1 LIQLPMNTSIARLSS
16 PDNAAP
22 TMPLANLAH
31 GLSFSSLSRSRR
43 VSRVFVCSEEV
54 VASCARRGRLCRRP
68 GTGPVW
74 SGGCGEV
81 PSELG
86 AVEEDVILTDKAIA
100 HTSSIHAVHGKGT
113 VGARA
118 VHDPAAEADVA
129 FHGVLWHVET

>member
-16 PDNAAP
+16 PGNAAP

-31 GLSFSSLSRSRR
+31 GLSLLVVES
-43 VSRVFVCSEEV
+43 VTPGSRVLVCSVEV

-68 GTGPVW
+68 GSGPVW

-86 AVEEDVILTDKAIA
+86 AVEEDVVLTDKAIA